1 MSATVSVEGLTVTG
15 PTAGGL
21 GSVSSVAS
29 AGPSVGGVHGGDLLA
44 YTGVG
49 AGTLPLAILGI
60 VSLIIGAFAVIFG
73 KRFERKSDDPNL
85 QDLAHLADS
94 AAFKAGAAA

>member
-1 MSATVSVEGLTVTG
+1 MSATVSVEGISVTG
-15 PTAGGL
+15 PTSGGL
-21 GSVSSVAS
+21 GSVNSVAS

-73 KRFERKSDDPNL
+73 QRFERKSDDPNL